1 MFRFKGPALL
11 AVLLPVVFA
20 GTPALAEDAAC
31 KSLLDAVSKVITTP
45 HHAYSTEIA
54 AFRNNQP
61 RNSELINTGD
71 ATYIMIKAKWI
82 RSPMTPAEML
92 KQQKENRRTAKQ
104 ACRYIRDEA
113 VNGEAAAVYNV
124 HDDTEA
130 GPIDTTLWISKSK
143 GLPLRVET
151 DMDVGGSKGKVHKS
165 TRYDYANVHAPAGV
179 Q

>member
-1 MFRFKGPALL
+1 MFRFKDPWLL
-11 AVLLPVVFA
+11 AVLLPVLYA

-31 KSLLDAVSKVITTP
+31 KSLLDAVTKVITTP
-45 HHAYSTEIA
+45 HHAYSNEIA

-61 RNSELINTGD
+61 RSSEVINTGD
-71 ATYIMIKAKWI
+71 ATYVMTRGKWI
-82 RSPMTPAEML
+82 RSPMTPTQML
-92 KQQKENRRTAKQ
+92 KQQKENRSTAKP
-104 ACRYIRDEA
+104 ACRHIRDEA
-113 VNGEAAAVYNV
+113 VNGEAAAVYSV

-130 GPIDTTLWISKSK
+130 GPIDSTIWISKSR
-143 GLPLRVET
+143 GLPLRQEM